1 MKEGLGFI
9 ICTEHI
15 HTQQLQGQVFFFFFF
30 LSLIPGENIISVP
43 SAGPTVNIKQQVGS
57 VNGFYRF
64 KALYVSSSQH
74 QLPEF
79 AQKLLSSQKT

>member
-15 HTQQLQGQVFFFFFF
+15 HTQQLQGQVFFFF

-57 VNGFYRF
+57 VYVFYRF